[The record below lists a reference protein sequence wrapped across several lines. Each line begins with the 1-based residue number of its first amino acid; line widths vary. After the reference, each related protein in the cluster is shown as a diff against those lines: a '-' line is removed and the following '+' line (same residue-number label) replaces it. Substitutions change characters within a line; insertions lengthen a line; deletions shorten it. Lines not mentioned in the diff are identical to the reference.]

1 MNIRQFGGSMYVI
14 GADTIRALQIRFP
27 LADVERELLLAGLWL
42 EKNPASLPKKPLRF
56 VENWLKKSSPRAP
69 MIDIKRAR
77 WWTTEKATL
86 EMGAKVGITPRGN
99 ESWAELRA
107 RIADRLNDEGRKSA

>member
-1 MNIRQFGGSMYVI
+1 MQIKKNDGSYYII

-69 MIDIKRAR
+69 MIDIRKAR
-77 WWTTEKATL
+77 WFASEKGTL
-86 EMGAKVGITPRGN
+86 EMAAKVGITIKAG

-107 RIADRLNDEGRKSA
+107 KIADRLNNDGRKTA

>member
-1 MNIRQFGGSMYVI
+1 MQIKKNDGSYYII

-69 MIDIKRAR
+69 MIDIRKAR
-77 WWTTEKATL
+77 WWQTEKSTL

-99 ESWAELRA
+99 ESWAELRS
-107 RIADRLNDEGRKSA
+107 RIADRLNDDGRKSA